1 MNNMAQKKSLK
12 FRAEIRSRVVK
23 YVGAGFGL
31 VAAFAWNDA
40 IKSLIQYLFPIEKN
54 SVLAKFVYAII
65 MTLVVVVV
73 TMYIV
78 KFFKKEEQEPLP

>member
-1 MNNMAQKKSLK
+1 MNNMPKKKSKK
-12 FRAEIRSRVVK
+12 FRTEIRSRVIK

-40 IKSLIQYLFPIEKN
+40 IKSLIQFLFPLEKN

-73 TMYIV
+73 TTYIV
-78 KFFKKEEQEPLP
+78 KFFRKEEPDQLL